1 MSIKN
6 RTIQAEQGKELMR
19 IADKMR
25 FGSELTLGYTYYI
38 GGEKLDSPKWE
49 MPEDYTEVES
59 IESIKARVIQKIV
72 DYDESENVNSFLI
85 NGQKEWLHNA
95 KRVSLMNST
104 TIRKNIGKSHTSLWL
119 KGQQYIIECDK
130 MIHLLELLENYAL
143 ECYNVTEMHK
153 VEVESM
159 YDAEELEAYDLAK
172 DYPEPLEI
180 GGML

>member
-1 MSIKN
+1 MIINN
-6 RTIQAEQGKELMR
+6 RTIKAEEGKELLR
-19 IADKMR
+19 IADNVR

-38 GGEKLDSPKWE
+38 GGVKLDTPKLE
-49 MPEDYTEVES
+49 MPEDYTEVGS

-72 DYDESENVNSFLI
+72 DYDESENVNSFFI
-85 NGQKEWLHNA
+85 NGQKEWLDKA
-95 KRVSLMNST
+95 TRVGLMNST
-104 TIRKNIGKSHTSLWL
+104 TICKNTGKSHTSLWL

-153 VEVESM
+153 AEVEFM
-159 YDAEELEAYDLAK
+159 HDADELENYDLAK
-172 DYPEPLEI
+172 DYPELLDI

>member
-1 MSIKN
+1 MIINN

-19 IADKMR
+19 IADNMR

-38 GGEKLDSPKWE
+38 GGKKLDTPKWE

-59 IESIKARVIQKIV
+59 IESIKQRVVQKIV
-72 DYDESENVNSFLI
+72 DYDKSENVNSFLF
-85 NGQKEWLHNA
+85 NGQKVWLDKA
-95 KRVSLMNST
+95 TRVGLMNST
-104 TIRKNIGKSHTSLWL
+104 TICKNLGKTHTSLWL
-119 KGQQYIIECDK
+119 RGQQYIIECDK

-143 ECYNVTEMHK
+143 ECYNVTEQHK
-153 VEVESM
+153 AEVESM
-159 YDAEELEAYDLAK
+159 FDADELEKYDLAK